1 MIKEE
6 QFVRLFVRYER
17 ELRGFAMTLLPNV
30 VDAEDVVQDAC
41 VAMWQKIGDL
51 QDESVFRPWA
61 YSFVRFTALNKAR
74 KRNRSP
80 LVFSEELVNTLASES
95 ESEADLAQAEFD
107 ALQTCLKKL
116 PTHQRDVV
124 LQYYHSASAGMAEIA
139 SSLQKNV
146 DALYK
151 ILQRTREALRLCIER
166 QLARDGLNISTKN
179 TESQ

>member
-6 QFVRLFVRYER
+6 QFVRLFVRHER
-17 ELRGFAMTLLPNV
+17 ELRGFAMTLLPNAA
-30 VDAEDVVQDAC
+30 DAEDVVQDAC

-51 QDESVFRPWA
+51 EGESVFRAWA

-80 LVFSEELVNTLASES
+80 LVFSEDLVNTLASES
-95 ESEADLAQAEFD
+95 EAEADLAQAEFE

-116 PTHQRDVV
+116 PEKQRDVV
-124 LQYYHSASAGMAEIA
+124 LRYYNSANAGMAKIA

-146 DALYK
+146 EALYK
-151 ILQRTREALRLCIER
+151 ILQRARETLRLCIER
-166 QLARDGLNISTKN
+166 QLAQDGLNISEKN

>member
-6 QFVRLFVRYER
+6 QFVRLFVRHER
-17 ELRGFAMTLLPNV
+17 ELRGFAMTLLPITA
-30 VDAEDVVQDAC
+30 DAEDVVQDAC
-41 VAMWQKIGDL
+41 VAMWQRIGDL
-51 QDESVFRPWA
+51 EGESVFRPWA

-95 ESEADLAQAEFD
+95 EAEADLAQTEFD

-116 PTHQRDVV
+116 PKNQRDVV
-124 LQYYHSASAGMAEIA
+124 LQYYHSASTRMAEVA

-151 ILQRTREALRLCIER
+151 ILQRSREALRLCIER
-166 QLARDGLNISTKN
+166 QLVQDELSNSEKN

>member
-6 QFVRLFVRYER
+6 QFLRLFVRHER

-80 LVFSEELVNTLASES
+80 LVFSEVLVNTLASES

-146 DALYK
+146 EALYK
-151 ILQRTREALRLCIER
+151 ILQRAREALRLCIER
-166 QLARDGLNISTKN
+166 QLTREGFNISAKN